1 MSILPPSNAFLV
13 LTRFATFLLR
23 VRIRSYMNTQLERVN
38 SAGAAWRSCL
48 LRMEWSGLPVWWA
61 EREEWLWRNTATGW
75 CQATTAMRM
84 VAATRPFRY
93 TLGWALF
100 LLLSVFDCMAMES
113 QCCLV
118 CKYFNDSQCIATSP
132 LELLFFISF
141 LTQIF
146 FSISHLMLLI
156 TSHFILWLLQTS
168 CSIFIDVACYKHS
181 LVFYACCTISNSI
194 TSIHPSTTTS
204 PTSSGIYN
212 YPSSSSVLKNSFSA
226 CDDMTEKLSVSF
238 LWHWS

>member
-1 MSILPPSNAFLV
+1 MSVLPPSNAFLV

-23 VRIRSYMNTQLERVN
+23 VRIRSYMNTPLERVN

-118 CKYFNDSQCIATSP
+118 CKYYNDSQCIATSP

-146 FSISHLMLLI
+146 FYFSFDATLLHRISYFGCSKHHVQFSLTLHVVTI
-156 TSHFILWLLQTS
+156 ILVCFTFVVPFLCILPLFWLS
-168 CSIFIDVACYKHS
+168 C
-181 LVFYACCTISNSI
+181 
-194 TSIHPSTTTS
+194 
-204 PTSSGIYN
+204 
-212 YPSSSSVLKNSFSA
+212 
-226 CDDMTEKLSVSF
+226 
-238 LWHWS
+238 